1 MTVKRNN
8 GPFESSW
15 PPLVDVRKS
24 LRLEWYRTPIDRA
37 RLRELSKR
45 SDLQGLFQAGGH
57 LAMFAATGAVS
68 FYCWS
73 EELWLG
79 FAAGLFAH
87 GTVGSFMLGVAPHEL
102 GHGTVFRTK
111 WLNKLFLYVF
121 SLLTWW
127 DPFDYA
133 SSHTYHHRYTQYPEG
148 DRENLFPLDPS
159 LNWLALLQIFT
170 INLLGK
176 PGRTFNKGGLFST
189 IFVTIKSA
197 LGTIG
202 STELPS
208 REWLQALHDDQPDS
222 ARKSM
227 WWSRLQLLFHGSV
240 VAVTAFT
247 GLWVLPLL
255 LSIFPFIANWAA
267 AFVGKTQHCGLREN
281 VADFRKSSR
290 SIAINPLWEFLYW
303 QMNWH
308 IEHHMYAGVPCYNL
322 KKLYREIAHDLPE
335 PPTVRVAW
343 REMRETW
350 LRQQIDP
357 NYEFDTQ
364 LPTTAKSPRAEAP
377 RAEEGSGEGSEELES
392 SIGDL
397 APPGLK

>member
-1 MTVKRNN
+1 MTGNSSN
-8 GPFESSW
+8 GALASSW
-15 PPLVDVRKS
+15 PPLVDVRRS
-24 LRLEWYRTPIDRA
+24 LKVKWYRSPIDRA

-45 SDLQGLFQAGGH
+45 SNLQGLFQVGGH
-57 LAMFAATGAVS
+57 LAIFAATGAVTY
-68 FYCWS
+68 YCWAGD
-73 EELWLG
+73 LWLG

-87 GTVGSFMLGVAPHEL
+87 GTVGSFLGVAPHEL

-111 WLNKLFLYVF
+111 WLNKLFLYVT
-121 SLLTWW
+121 SLLIWW

-176 PGRTFNKGGLFST
+176 PGRTFNKGGLLST
-189 IFVTIKSA
+189 IFFTIKSA

-202 STELPS
+202 STEVPS
-208 REWLQALHDDQPDS
+208 REWLQALHDDQPNS
-222 ARKSM
+222 ARRSM

-240 VAVTAFT
+240 LAVAAFT

-255 LSIFPFIANWAA
+255 LSFFPFIANWAV
-267 AFVGKTQHCGLREN
+267 AFVAKTQHCGLREN
-281 VADFRKSSR
+281 FPDFRKSTR

-303 QMNWH
+303 RMNWH

-322 KKLYREIAHDLPE
+322 KKLYREIARDLPE
-335 PPTVRVAW
+335 PRSVRGAW

-350 LRQQIDP
+350 QRQQIDP
-357 NYEFDTQ
+357 GYAFDTP
-364 LPTTAKSPRAEAP
+364 LPATANAREAEAT
-377 RAEEGSGEGSEELES
+377 RAVEASGEGSDGLEN

-397 APPGLK
+397 APAGLK